1 MGPLPVASIIDWL
14 IVALALGSTLVGSYV
29 GYQAYRGY
37 RRHDSRTMRAL
48 SLGLFFLTAV
58 AFGIAFVGSLLLREG
73 YLGLQYQP
81 LLTLVTRLFQFL
93 GVLLIAYS
101 LHSRQ

>member
-1 MGPLPVASIIDWL
+1 MVSVTIIDRI

-37 RRHDSRTMRAL
+37 RRHNSRAMQAL

-58 AFGIAFVGSLLLREG
+58 AFSIAFFGSLLLRDG
-73 YLGLQYQP
+73 YLGLQYQQP
-81 LLTLVTRLFQFL
+81 LTLVTRLFQFL

-101 LHSRQ
+101 LHARE

>member
-1 MGPLPVASIIDWL
+1 MVSVTAVVDVL
-14 IVALALGSTLVGSYV
+14 IVVLALGSTLVGGYV

-37 RRHDSRTMRAL
+37 RRHDSRTMQAL

-58 AFGIAFVGSLLLREG
+58 AFSIAFVGSLLLREG
-73 YLGLQYQP
+73 ILGLQYQQA
-81 LLTLVTRLFQFL
+81 LTLVTRLFQFL

-101 LHSRQ
+101 LHSRG

>member
-1 MGPLPVASIIDWL
+1 MVSAATLVDWA

-37 RRHDSRTMRAL
+37 RRHDSRAMRAL
-48 SLGLFFLTAV
+48 SVGLFFLTAV
-58 AFGIAFVGSLLLREG
+58 SFSIAFVGSLLLREG
-73 YLGLQYQP
+73 YIGLQYQP

-101 LHSRQ
+101 LHSRK

>member
-1 MGPLPVASIIDWL
+1 MVSVAALVDWI

-37 RRHDSRTMRAL
+37 RRHDSRAMRAL
-48 SLGLFFLTAV
+48 SAGLFFLTAV

-73 YLGLQYQP
+73 YIGLQYQQ

-93 GVLLIAYS
+93 GVVLIAFS
-101 LHSRQ
+101 LHSRK